1 MTIDDLLASSDNI
14 DGLLESSGSSCE
26 EISDLAVPL
35 TSVNQN
41 KTIESG
47 IHTAS
52 DYDQPAARLPQPFP
66 FLKLDLALRLMV
78 YDVLLGASDELID
91 VYSTTLGSFNMFSR
105 FYLLQM

>member
-1 MTIDDLLASSDNI
+1 MTIDALLASSD
-14 DGLLESSGSSCE
+14 SSCDQ
-26 EISDLAVPL
+26 ISDLAVLL
-35 TSVNQN
+35 TSVNQH

-47 IHTAS
+47 LRTMAS
-52 DYDQPAARLPQPFP
+52 DSDQPAARLPQPFP

-78 YDVLLGASDELID
+78 YDVLLGSSDEPID